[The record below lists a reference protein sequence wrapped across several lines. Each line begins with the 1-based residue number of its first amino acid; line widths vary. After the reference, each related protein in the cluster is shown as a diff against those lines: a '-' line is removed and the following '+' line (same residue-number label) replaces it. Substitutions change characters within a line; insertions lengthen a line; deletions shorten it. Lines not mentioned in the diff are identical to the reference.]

1 MDFKVVNTIQI
12 IMTILSIRYIFS
24 LFGISIAWCFC
35 FSMQLQAQE
44 LEEATLAF
52 QEQRYETARIIL
64 EKINPEDIK
73 AERLVFWLLKA
84 KVYALIA
91 ADIRGTFNG
100 QDTVALFKSYNAY
113 QKLKKEVSN
122 STESSYADS
131 ARVGL
136 DSLHKVAINIAGNYY
151 KQAYQITRN
160 TGTST
165 DLQTN
170 SLYKVAFEAA
180 ELAKKLNFQDTL
192 SHSIATYSAF
202 LRQDYPSYV
211 RTMKEMIG
219 VIDDKTLKYQRYE
232 NLIATCRDVINDT
245 QETLNVLALALNDF
259 PDDEKFIRA
268 RIDLNEKLGEND
280 EKLLNDAK
288 ARVRINP
295 NDPINYFNL
304 AIVYQR
310 LGQHS
315 EALDNYLK
323 CINLDASNF
332 TAIFNVGGIYFNKG
346 VEKLRKID
354 GLTFTE
360 YQKEG
365 KVIEEQANES
375 FQEALYYFELLYK
388 MDATNPTILKSL
400 QQIYQRLKMPEKAKE
415 IKLVLEEMEGQ

>member
-1 MDFKVVNTIQI
+1 MFA
-12 IMTILSIRYIFS
+12 IRYIF
-24 LFGISIAWCFC
+24 LFSGILALLFLYSFA
-35 FSMQLQAQE
+35 LQAQDFQ
-44 LEEATLAF
+44 EAKLAF

-64 EKINPEDIK
+64 EKINPDEINSEKTD
-73 AERLVFWLLKA
+73 FWLLKA

-113 QKLKKEVSN
+113 QILKKEVAN
-122 STESSYADS
+122 SSQESYADS
-131 ARVGL
+131 ARIGL
-136 DSLHKVAINIAGNYY
+136 DSLHKVALNIAGNYY
-151 KQAYQITRN
+151 KQAYQITRS

-165 DLQTN
+165 DLQTRG
-170 SLYKVAFEAA
+170 LYKVAFDAA
-180 ELAKKLNFQDTL
+180 ELAKKLDFQDTL

-202 LRQDYPSYV
+202 LRQDYPNYV

-232 NLIATCRDVINDT
+232 NLIATCRDVINDV
-245 QETLNVLALALNDF
+245 QETLNVLDLALNDF
-259 PDDEKFIRA
+259 PDDEKFMQA

-288 ARVRINP
+288 ARVRLNP
-295 NDPINYFNL
+295 GDPINYFNL

-315 EALDNYLK
+315 EALDNYLR
-323 CINLDASNF
+323 CINLDPSNF
-332 TAIFNVGGIYFNKG
+332 TAIFNVGGIYFNRG
-346 VEKLRKID
+346 VERLRKID
-354 GLTFTE
+354 ELTFTE
-360 YQKEG
+360 YQKDG
-365 KVIEEQANES
+365 KAIEEQANSS
-375 FQEALYYFELLYK
+375 FKEALYYFEMLYK